1 MRHPAL
7 ARPPARLLVEPRI
20 FEIFAMPLPKDFLA
34 ESLNRIQPSPTI
46 AVTSKAREL
55 KAAGRDVIGLGA
67 GEPDFDT
74 PDNIK
79 EAAIAAIKRG
89 ETKYTAVEGI
99 PELRDAIAKKF
110 KRENNLDY
118 KPSQTFVSPGGKSII
133 YNCLLATLNPGD
145 EVIVPA
151 PYWVS
156 YPDIVLLGGARPV
169 IVECSL
175 ESGFRLTPEAL
186 EKAITPKTK
195 WLIFNQP
202 SNPTG
207 ACYTRAQLKALTDVL
222 MKHPQVWVLTDD
234 MYEHLVYGGFKFATV
249 AEVEPDLYE
258 RTLTMNGVSKAYA
271 MTGWRI
277 GYCAGPEL
285 LIKAMAKLQS
295 QSATN
300 ASSISQ
306 WASVE
311 ALNGRQDF
319 IPGFQ
324 KLFEERRDLVVS
336 MLNQAT
342 GIECPKPEGAFYVY
356 PTIRKLIGKKT
367 EKGKVI
373 ATDEDFAGELL
384 EAEGVA
390 VVHGAAFGLS
400 PFFRISYATSNKAL
414 EEACRRIQRF
424 TASLK

>member
-1 MRHPAL
+1 
-7 ARPPARLLVEPRI
+7 
-20 FEIFAMPLPKDFLA
+20 MPLPKGFLA

-133 YNCLLATLNPGD
+133 YNALLATLNPGD

-156 YPDIVLLGGARPV
+156 YPDIVLLGGGKPV

-175 ESGFRLTPEAL
+175 EDGFRLTPEAL

-207 ACYTRAQLKALTDVL
+207 ACYTARAA
-222 MKHPQVWVLTDD
+222 
-234 MYEHLVYGGFKFATV
+234 
-249 AEVEPDLYE
+249 
-258 RTLTMNGVSKAYA
+258 
-271 MTGWRI
+271 
-277 GYCAGPEL
+277 
-285 LIKAMAKLQS
+285 
-295 QSATN
+295 
-300 ASSISQ
+300 
-306 WASVE
+306 
-311 ALNGRQDF
+311 
-319 IPGFQ
+319 
-324 KLFEERRDLVVS
+324 
-336 MLNQAT
+336 
-342 GIECPKPEGAFYVY
+342 EGAD
-356 PTIRKLIGKKT
+356 RC
-367 EKGKVI
+367 
-373 ATDEDFAGELL
+373 ADEASPGL
-384 EAEGVA
+384 
-390 VVHGAAFGLS
+390 GAH
-400 PFFRISYATSNKAL
+400 
-414 EEACRRIQRF
+414 RRHV
-424 TASLK
+424 